1 MIKDNSNSESNKTNE
16 VKVSDMVKK
25 IESSNRILSTML
37 SILSDSNKALEEELI
52 YIKEYLSS
60 TIKDYNKLKRD
71 YDELYREYC
80 DILQVGKNTNNR
92 GQV

>member
-1 MIKDNSNSESNKTNE
+1 MIKDNSNYESNKTNE

-37 SILSDSNKALEEELI
+37 SILSDLNKASEEELL
-52 YIKEYLSS
+52 YTKEQLSS

-80 DILQVGKNTNNR
+80 DILQIVKNTNNR